1 MTNMFPQFFS
11 ISTRLKICSGSKKKY
26 IGGNMKTVF
35 ISCFNSYKLFNWRV
49 KSFPKI
55 FPSSSIPKICK
66 KKKFP
71 EAKNKNNKAT
81 IENRFQYRYF
91 RLKRYMTRNL
101 SGSVIFD
108 VACKWTFE
116 ITSSDYCYLQMNF
129 QHQILISRYWNLFW
143 IFLWTESC

>member
-1 MTNMFPQFFS
+1 LGEN
-11 ISTRLKICSGSKKKY
+11 I
-26 IGGNMKTVF
+26 KTVF
-35 ISCFNSYKLFNWRV
+35 ISVSTGTNRSIEESSPSQKYFLPLQS
-49 KSFPKI
+49 PK
-55 FPSSSIPKICK
+55 FVK

-108 VACKWTFE
+108 VACK
-116 ITSSDYCYLQMNF
+116 
-129 QHQILISRYWNLFW
+129 
-143 IFLWTESC
+143 